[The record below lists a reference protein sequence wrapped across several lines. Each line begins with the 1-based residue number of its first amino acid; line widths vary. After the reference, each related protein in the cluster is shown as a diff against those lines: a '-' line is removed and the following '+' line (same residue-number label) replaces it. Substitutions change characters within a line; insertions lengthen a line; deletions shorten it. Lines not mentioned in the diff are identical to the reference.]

1 MSDGMNKVILFGNLG
16 SDPEL
21 RYTANGTAVLSL
33 RIATNESFLDKNRE
47 VQERTEWH
55 TVVVWGTRAE
65 ALAKTLTKGAGLLVE
80 GGLRTSSYEK
90 EGVKRY
96 RTEVH
101 AREIC
106 LSGRR
111 SAPPP
116 ADDVLARSVDAP
128 RLEEEMLGRSPPL
141 PRNGRARSSAGS
153 MELEHAE
160 ELPF

>member
-1 MSDGMNKVILFGNLG
+1 MNKVILFGNLG

-21 RYTANGTAVLSL
+21 RYTASGTPVLSL

-65 ALAKTLTKGAGLLVE
+65 ALARTLNKGSGMLVE

-96 RTEVH
+96 RTEIH

-106 LSGRR
+106 LTGRR

-116 ADDVLARSVDAP
+116 ADDDVMVRSQGAP
-128 RLEEEMLGRSPPL
+128 KLDEEMPARAPVAA
-141 PRNGRARSSAGS
+141 RNGRPPAVP

-160 ELPF
+160 EMPF

>member
-1 MSDGMNKVILFGNLG
+1 
-16 SDPEL
+16 
-21 RYTANGTAVLSL
+21 
-33 RIATNESFLDKNRE
+33 
-47 VQERTEWH
+47 
-55 TVVVWGTRAE
+55 VVVWGTRAE
-65 ALAKTLTKGAGLLVE
+65 ALARTLTKGTGLLVE

-116 ADDVLARSVDAP
+116 ALAEDDVLARAP
-128 RLEEEMLGRSPPL
+128 STPRAEEEMPARPL
-141 PRNGRARSSAGS
+141 NASRNGRGSSMP
-153 MELEHAE
+153 MELEHTE
-160 ELPF
+160 EMPF

>member
-1 MSDGMNKVILFGNLG
+1 MNKVILFGNLG

-33 RIATNESFLDKNRE
+33 RIATNESFLDKNKE

-65 ALAKTLTKGAGLLVE
+65 ALARTLSKGAGLLVE

-96 RTEVH
+96 RTEIH

-116 ADDVLARSVDAP
+116 AADDDVMVRSQGAP
-128 RLEEEMLGRSPPL
+128 RLEEEMPGRAAPVA
-141 PRNGRARSSAGS
+141 RNGRAAPA

>member
-1 MSDGMNKVILFGNLG
+1 MNKVILFGNLG

-21 RYTANGTAVLSL
+21 RYTANGTPVLSL

-55 TVVVWGTRAE
+55 TVVVWGARAE
-65 ALAKTLTKGAGLLVE
+65 ALAKTLSKGSGMLVE

-90 EGVKRY
+90 DGVKRY
-96 RTEVH
+96 RTEIH
-101 AREIC
+101 AREVC
-106 LSGRR
+106 LSGGRR

-116 ADDVLARSVDAP
+116 ADDDVMVVRSPTAP
-128 RLEEEMLGRSPPL
+128 KLEEEMLGRAPVAA
-141 PRNGRARSSAGS
+141 RNGRSGAAP
-153 MELEHAE
+153 MALEHAE